1 MARLLILG
9 PNGPFNAVL
18 GKLLETAGH
27 SVEASGSAPVD
38 VWLVDGHPPDLL
50 VVDAMWPHGD
60 QRAYSLALQS
70 EPALGKLPRI
80 LLTSDAARRAHV
92 VTDGLRWPPPV
103 ARKMLDVEACLLLL
117 AHAAAASWRK
127 DSTQSEAE
135 LPLA

>member
-18 GKLLETAGH
+18 AKLLERAGH

-60 QRAYSLALQS
+60 QRSYWLALEA
-70 EPALGKLPRI
+70 EPALAKLPRV
-80 LLTSDAARRAHV
+80 LLTSDSARKPHV
-92 VTDGLRWPPPV
+92 VGDGLRWPPPTAEKV
-103 ARKMLDVEACLLLL
+103 LDVEACLLLL
-117 AHAAAASWRK
+117 AYAASASWTDGSARL
-127 DSTQSEAE
+127 EGE
-135 LPLA
+135 RPLA